1 MHFLVD
7 VGVSGKVTTDT
18 KVVIRH
24 VFPESVS
31 DSWSSEEVAA
41 TVADYL
47 SMLEVE
53 LRGEEV
59 NKAEHNRILRPLL
72 NNRSK
77 GAVEFK
83 HANISALMIELGLP
97 YIDGYKPRG
106 NYQASLRDEILL
118 QWAARPVL
126 QALAAH
132 VVSAPALMSAAGI
145 VLDDV
150 FVPAPTRTVSTG
162 MVRERATQP
171 SQPRLGVNYPER
183 EAHNA
188 ALGLAGEEFVLRLEH
203 QRLWEAGVG
212 QLADRVEHV
221 ARTRGDGLGY
231 DIVSFEPD
239 GRERLIEVKT
249 TSFGA
254 MTPFYASRRE
264 VVVSSERAEQYKLY
278 RLFKFRASPKVFVL
292 DGALEETCILDA
304 VQYSARLA

>member
-1 MHFLVD
+1 M
-7 VGVSGKVTTDT
+7 
-18 KVVIRH
+18 
-24 VFPESVS
+24 S

-53 LRGEEV
+53 LRGEDV
-59 NKAEHNRILRPLL
+59 NKAEHNRVLRPLL
-72 NNRSK
+72 HNRSK
-77 GAVEFK
+77 GAIEFK

-106 NYQASLRDEILL
+106 NYQSSLRGEIMQ
-118 QWAARPVL
+118 QWMARPVL

-132 VVSAPALMSAAGI
+132 VVSAPSPNGTDGF
-145 VLDDV
+145 VVDEV
-150 FVPAPTRTVSTG
+150 FVPVPARTILGGV
-162 MVRERATQP
+162 VHERANQP
-171 SQPRLGVNYPER
+171 GQPVLGVNYLER
-183 EAHNA
+183 ESQNA

-203 QRLWEAGVG
+203 QRLWEAGAAR
-212 QLADRVEHV
+212 LAERVEHV
-221 ARTRGDGLGY
+221 ARTKGDGLGY
-231 DIVSFEPD
+231 DIVSFETD

-264 VVVSSERAEQYKLY
+264 VNVSSERAEQYKLY

-292 DGALEETCILDA
+292 AGALERSCILDA
-304 VQYSARLA
+304 VQYTARLA